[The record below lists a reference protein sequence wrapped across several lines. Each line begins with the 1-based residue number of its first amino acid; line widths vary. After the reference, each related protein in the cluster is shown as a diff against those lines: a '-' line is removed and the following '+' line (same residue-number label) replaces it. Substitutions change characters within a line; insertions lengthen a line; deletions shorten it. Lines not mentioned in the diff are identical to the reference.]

1 MSEMKKYS
9 IENGKRVK
17 RNFSTSS
24 HCRINQGKNQNKI
37 NNAKK

>member
-1 MSEMKKYS
+1 MKKYS
-9 IENGKRVK
+9 IGNGKKVK

-24 HCRINQGKNQNKI
+24 HCRINQKKENQNKF